1 MIRGRL
7 PWALLAGLVLVQ
19 IGYPLTAGTTRAG
32 LTMATVGLGY
42 LLSVGH
48 ALLSRGTRT
57 ALALVA
63 VATGGGFA
71 VEALGVATGFPFGSY
86 DYSGELGPKLAGVP
100 LIIPLAWTWMAWPAW
115 LTAVRLTG
123 PATPAAGARP
133 GPATAPGR
141 GAAPDRPSSGLE
153 RRLAARR
160 PNYVA
165 ARPSFGPERRLAAR
179 RPNYGRQPSWSSR
192 SARRIALAAVGLA
205 AWDLF
210 LDPQMVAEGYW
221 AWRDATPA
229 LPGLPGVPASNYL
242 GWLLFAVLLAAA
254 LRPLAGPAVDRTDRR
269 DAPMFALYL
278 WTYAAS
284 VLAHAVFL
292 RLPASAVWGGAGMA
306 LAAVPLAVALLR
318 ARRHAP
324 EPREVDPAP
333 RPGVEAT
340 A

>member
-1 MIRGRL
+1 M
-7 PWALLAGLVLVQ
+7 LAVLVLAQ
-19 IGYPLTAGTTRAG
+19 ICYPLTTGATRAG
-32 LTMATVGLGY
+32 LTMATVVLGY

-48 ALLSRGTRT
+48 ALLTRGTRT
-57 ALALVA
+57 AVALVA

-71 VEALGVATGFPFGSY
+71 VEALGVATGFPFGGY
-86 DYSGELGPKLAGVP
+86 GYSGELGPKLAGVP

-115 LTAVRLTG
+115 LTAVRITAY
-123 PATPAAGARP
+123 PAVGTPP
-133 GPATAPGR
+133 GPTTAPGPGR
-141 GAAPDRPSSGLE
+141 GAAPG
-153 RRLAARR
+153 RRAA
-160 PNYVA
+160 PDV
-165 ARPSFGPERRLAAR
+165 PT
-179 RPNYGRQPSWSSR
+179 WSCR
-192 SARRIALAAVGLA
+192 SAGRIALAAVGLA

-221 AWRDATPA
+221 VWRDASPA

-292 RLPASAVWGGAGMA
+292 RLPASAVWGGIGMA
-306 LAAVPLAVALLR
+306 VAAAPLAVALLR
-318 ARRHAP
+318 GRRRAGDR
-324 EPREVDPAP
+324 REMTSTA
-333 RPGVEAT
+333 RPGVNAP

>member
-1 MIRGRL
+1 MIRRL
-7 PWALLAGLVLVQ
+7 PWALLVVLVLAQ
-19 IGYPLTAGTTRAG
+19 ICYPLTAGTTRAG
-32 LTMATVGLGY
+32 LTTATVVLGC
-42 LLSVGH
+42 LLSVTH
-48 ALLSRGTRT
+48 ALLTRGTRT

-86 DYSGELGPKLAGVP
+86 DYSGQLGPKLAGVP

-115 LTAVRLTG
+115 LTAVRLT
-123 PATPAAGARP
+123 ATPAVGAR
-133 GPATAPGR
+133 
-141 GAAPDRPSSGLE
+141 
-153 RRLAARR
+153 RRHA
-160 PNYVA
+160 
-165 ARPSFGPERRLAAR
+165 G
-179 RPNYGRQPSWSSR
+179 
-192 SARRIALAAVGLA
+192 RIALAAVGLA

-221 AWRDATPA
+221 RWRDAAPA

-242 GWLLFAVLLAAA
+242 GWLLFAVVLAAA

-292 RLPASAVWGGAGMA
+292 RLPASAVWGGIGMA
-306 LAAVPLAVALLR
+306 VAAAPLAVALLR
-318 ARRHAP
+318 ASRHARDDRGP
-324 EPREVDPAP
+324 AEPALSID
-333 RPGVEAT
+333 AT
-340 A
+340 T